1 MIFIKNL
8 VTPKV
13 KLVLKLCSEPVRQVK
28 NNVRF
33 VIVPCHLYH
42 NNFATVPW
50 HLYYNN
56 KV

>member
-8 VTPKV
+8 VTPKT
-13 KLVLKLCSEPVRQVK
+13 KLVLKLFSEPVRQVK

-42 NNFATVPW
+42 NNFATAP
-50 HLYYNN
+50 
-56 KV
+56 